1 MGKECLEN
9 GFHLMVI
16 DLTALS
22 LKIPIMHGIDHRNV
36 IATIATCRSSCI
48 FQIFSCWWCTCFT
61 WLDKPNITVLA
72 PTNNNIVATRHLLTL
87 SPSITMHFNVNAN
100 YN

>member
-1 MGKECLEN
+1 MGNECLEN

-22 LKIPIMHGIDHRNV
+22 LKIPIMHDIDHRNV

-48 FQIFSCWWCTCFT
+48 
-61 WLDKPNITVLA
+61 L
-72 PTNNNIVATRHLLTL
+72 
-87 SPSITMHFNVNAN
+87 
-100 YN
+100 